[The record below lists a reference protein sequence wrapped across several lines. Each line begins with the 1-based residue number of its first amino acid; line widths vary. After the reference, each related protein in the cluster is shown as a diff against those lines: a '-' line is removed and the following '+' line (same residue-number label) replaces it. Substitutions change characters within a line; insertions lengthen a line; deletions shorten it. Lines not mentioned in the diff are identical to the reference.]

1 MNPEIILIFSVL
13 IIVFVIIFIKK
24 EVNNMKINNLKREE
38 MLESIKNINSFD
50 KICNLNFEQ
59 VINSTKYMDEIYLGF
74 NNMNKQIVYNNNLNT
89 TKLIN
94 YNDIIEVELIDNNS
108 TIMSTASIIT
118 GAVIASGV
126 GAILGGMNKKEVCK
140 ELSIKISINNF
151 AKPFEI
157 IPLVSHVYKGSAEYS
172 DAIKISLEIIE
183 TIKYIINNK

>member
-1 MNPEIILIFSVL
+1 MNPEIILIFSIL

-89 TKLIN
+89 KLIN
-94 YNDIIEVELIDNNS
+94 YNDIIEVELIDDNS
-108 TIMSTASIIT
+108 SIMSTASIIT